1 MDLEWRPILE
11 GELATKA
18 QARIAQIGAA
28 LDLPKHAEPP
38 RDTDPTLAEG
48 HAGIALFVANAER
61 EKNVPNIACCQD
73 VAVSVLTR
81 ALQDLDDR
89 WRTPYLYSGIV
100 GPAWALCYMFNQFG
114 GAVDLSLQELEDQ
127 LIELCAAS
135 DSALEPD
142 LIYGFNG
149 IGVYALERWP
159 SKFTSDCIPLL
170 IERLANASWSDLGLA
185 HGAAGVIA
193 FLSAAARLDS
203 GWRTHITPVVK
214 QHVDRLLQQRLP
226 ANETTCAFPSEI
238 GGGPTRLGWCL
249 GDTSIAVA
257 LLAAGTAFDREDWCS
272 TARELALAA
281 AKRPR
286 GFSGVVDAGLCHGAA
301 GLGHVFNRLFQA
313 TGEQRLALAAR
324 EGISVALDMPA
335 RPAAPILL
343 PQSKLFGK
351 TMEMPADG
359 IAGFSAWTYS
369 EGVGW
374 HWVPD
379 RGFLTGVAGI
389 GLALMAAIDE
399 HEPTW
404 DRVLL
409 LSSRAPSSASAQA
422 GDQSRA
428 Q

>member
-11 GELATKA
+11 EELAAEA
-18 QARIAQIGAA
+18 QARIAQIGTA
-28 LDLPKHAEPP
+28 LDLSEDAEPF
-38 RDTDPTLAEG
+38 RYTDPTLAEG
-48 HAGIALFVANAER
+48 HAGIALFVANVER
-61 EKNVPNIACCQD
+61 EKNVPSIARRQG
-73 VAVSVLTR
+73 VAASVLSR
-81 ALQDLDDR
+81 ALQDIDDR
-89 WRTPYLYSGIV
+89 WRTPYLYSGVV
-100 GPAWALCYMFNQFG
+100 GLAWALSYISNEFDSTLG
-114 GAVDLSLQELEDQ
+114 LSLQELDDQ

-203 GWRTHITPVVK
+203 GWRKHIRPVVK

-257 LLAAGTAFDREDWCS
+257 LLAAASGIRQPGLVQSGDGVGCGRGE
-272 TARELALAA
+272 
-281 AKRPR
+281 RPR
-286 GFSGVVDAGLCHGAA
+286 GFSGVIDAGLCHGAA

-313 TGEQRLALAAR
+313 TGEKRLALAAR
-324 EGISVALDMPA
+324 EWFSVALNMPA

-369 EGVGW
+369 EALGW
-374 HWVPD
+374 HWIAD
-379 RGFLTGVAGI
+379 RGFLTGAAGI
-389 GLALMAAIDE
+389 GLALMAAIGR

-409 LSSRAPSSASAQA
+409 LSSRAPSSARDQRR
-422 GDQSRA
+422 DQSRD

>member
-1 MDLEWRPILE
+1 
-11 GELATKA
+11 
-18 QARIAQIGAA
+18 
-28 LDLPKHAEPP
+28 
-38 RDTDPTLAEG
+38 
-48 HAGIALFVANAER
+48 
-61 EKNVPNIACCQD
+61 
-73 VAVSVLTR
+73 
-81 ALQDLDDR
+81 
-89 WRTPYLYSGIV
+89 
-100 GPAWALCYMFNQFG
+100 MFNQFG

-301 GLGHVFNRLFQA
+301 ARTGSARVVQRCIGHAGTSGCSNSSAAVQTVRQNNGDASGWHRGIFSLDL
-313 TGEQRLALAAR
+313 QRR
-324 EGISVALDMPA
+324 RGVALGPRSRLSHWRRGNWA
-335 RPAAPILL
+335 R
-343 PQSKLFGK
+343 
-351 TMEMPADG
+351 ADG
-359 IAGFSAWTYS
+359 C
-369 EGVGW
+369 
-374 HWVPD
+374 H
-379 RGFLTGVAGI
+379 
-389 GLALMAAIDE
+389 
-399 HEPTW
+399 
-404 DRVLL
+404 
-409 LSSRAPSSASAQA
+409 
-422 GDQSRA
+422 
-428 Q
+428 

>member
-28 LDLPKHAEPP
+28 LDLSEDAEPP

-61 EKNVPNIACCQD
+61 DKNVPSIARRQG
-73 VAVSVLTR
+73 VAASVLSR
-81 ALQDLDDR
+81 ALQDIDDR

-100 GPAWALCYMFNQFG
+100 GPAWALSYISNEFDSTLG
-114 GAVDLSLQELEDQ
+114 LSLQELNDQ

-170 IERLANASWSDLGLA
+170 IERLADASWSDLGLA
-185 HGAAGVIA
+185 HGAAGVIT
-193 FLSAAARLDS
+193 FLSAAARLDA
-203 GWRTHITPVVK
+203 GWRARIRPIVEKHI
-214 QHVDRLLQQRLP
+214 DRLLRQRLF
-226 ANETTCAFPSEI
+226 ADETTCCFPSEI
-238 GGGPTRLGWCL
+238 GGGPTRLAWCL

-257 LLAAGTAFDREDWCS
+257 LLAAGLAFECEDWCS
-272 TARELALAA
+272 TARELAVAA
-281 AKRPR
+281 AKRPQ

-313 TGEQRLALAAR
+313 TGEQRLAVAAR
-324 EGISVALDMPA
+324 EWLSLALDMPA
-335 RPAAPILL
+335 RSAAPILL
-343 PQSKLFGK
+343 PRSKLFGE
-351 TMEMPADG
+351 TMQMPADG

-369 EGVGW
+369 EALGW
-374 HWVPD
+374 HWIAD
-379 RGFLTGVAGI
+379 RGFLTGAAGI
-389 GLALMAAIDE
+389 GLALMAAVHE

-409 LSSRAPSSASAQA
+409 LSSRAPFGASAQA
-422 GDQSRA
+422 GDQSRD